1 MTWELEEIDLLE
13 VSAVD
18 TPANQHAGVVLFKR
32 SGYNTPVKPENAGV
46 ANEGDGS
53 VTVEELTKKLEALQ
67 AQVTDLTKKADDA
80 EAARTAAEAART
92 AAEETA
98 ATLAKSAEEAGLVIE
113 DGKIVKRAD
122 PEYVE
127 IDGEQVEKALVPA
140 PVLRAIEK
148 QAADIAKMKAE
159 AEAVA
164 LAKRGETELPNLA
177 GTPLAKGKLLAA
189 VEGDAELLK
198 ALKAADAAMSKTFEE
213 VGHGDAHDE
222 ASPSYRLDQLA
233 KAHAAAQNVT
243 YEMAYAEVTK
253 AGAGADL
260 LTQLRNEAN

>member
-32 SGYNTPVKPENAGV
+32 SGYNSPVKPENAGV

-67 AQVTDLTKKADDA
+67 AQVTDLTKKAD
-80 EAARTAAEAART
+80 EAEAART
-92 AAEETA
+92 AAEEAA
-98 ATLAKSAEEAGLVIE
+98 ATLAKSAEEAGLAIE
-113 DGKIVKRAD
+113 DGRIVKRAD

-127 IDGEQVEKALVPA
+127 IDGEKVEKALVPA

-148 QAADIAKMKAE
+148 QAADIAKMQKE
-159 AEAVA
+159 AEEVA

-189 VEGDAELLK
+189 VEADEDLLK

-233 KAHAAAQNVT
+233 KAHAAAQNVS